1 MSRMR
6 RSKLAT
12 ERGAATRV
20 AARLRL
26 WLSAAV
32 VVALSVALLVSLRA
46 RHGALATPPCPTGT
60 REDAAREGRV
70 RALLETLPDG
80 AALSRRVPSAR
91 LCFGAQAVPATT
103 PDRRLLLDA
112 AAGDAES
119 AARVR
124 HLLAHHAAPFAPVRG
139 FDPARPC
146 APQLSAA
153 LDAEARALVREV
165 ADRARLSVSAPRL
178 PFAFSAEVL
187 RAPDDAARVR
197 LVRAF
202 LDAHPAGGGGVD
214 AVALGYAAA
223 CARAG
228 RPRGAVD

>member
-1 MSRMR
+1 MR

-12 ERGAATRV
+12 ERGAATRL

-32 VVALSVALLVSLRA
+32 VVALSVALVVSLRA
-46 RHGALATPPCPTGT
+46 RHAALAPPACPIGS
-60 REDAAREGRV
+60 REDAAREARV

-80 AALSRRVPSAR
+80 AALSRRAPAVR
-91 LCFGAQAVPATT
+91 LCFGARRVPATT

-112 AAGDAES
+112 AASDAET

-124 HLLAHHAAPFAPVRG
+124 HLLAHHAEPFAPLRG
-139 FDPARPC
+139 FDPARSC
-146 APQLSAA
+146 APQLNAA

-165 ADRARLSVSAPRL
+165 ADRVRLQVSAPRL
-178 PFAFSAEVL
+178 AFAFSDEVL
-187 RAPDDAARVR
+187 RASDDAARVR
-197 LVRAF
+197 LVHAF

-214 AVALGYAAA
+214 AVAFGYAAA
-223 CARAG
+223 CAREA
-228 RPRGAVD
+228 RPRGGVD